1 VKLVIC
7 HLYPAS
13 MNIYGDR
20 GNVISLAQRA
30 RWRGIDVEVRELN
43 VGERADFDDVGVF
56 FFGGGQ
62 DKEQV
67 AVSEDLQGETGRR
80 LIDAVEGGAALLS
93 ICGGYQLLGEH
104 FRTGTGEIL
113 AGISLFDAYT
123 VAGDRR
129 FIGDAIVE
137 CDPASWS
144 ADGPNGSG
152 PRTLVGFENHSG
164 KTYLRA
170 GCRPLGRA
178 AVGFGNN
185 GEDGF
190 EGAVYRG
197 AVGSYL
203 HGSLLPKNPWL
214 TDHLIRTG
222 LARTHADVDLAP
234 LDDAPEARAHE
245 AVIERIRQRGRLQS
259 AIKK

>member
-1 VKLVIC
+1 
-7 HLYPAS
+7 

-20 GNVISLAQRA
+20 GNVISIAQRA

-43 VGERADFDDVGVF
+43 VGERGDFSDVGVF

-67 AVSEDLQGETGRR
+67 SVSEDLQGDTGKR
-80 LIDAVEGGAALLS
+80 LVEAVEEGAALLS
-93 ICGGYQLLGEH
+93 ICGGYQLLGEY
-104 FRTGTGEIL
+104 FKTGTGEVL
-113 AGISLFDAYT
+113 AGVSLFDAYT
-123 VAGDRR
+123 VAGDKR
-129 FIGDAIVE
+129 FIGDTVVE
-137 CDPASWS
+137 CDPAAW
-144 ADGPNGSG
+144 GGGSRATG

-164 KTYLRA
+164 KTYLRG
-170 GCRPLGRA
+170 GCVPLGKMV
-178 AVGFGNN
+178 VGFGNN

-190 EGAVYRG
+190 EGAVYKG

-214 TDHLIRTG
+214 TDHLIRVG
-222 LARTHADVDLAP
+222 LSRSEAGWDLPP
-234 LDDAPEARAHE
+234 LDDAAEERAHQ